1 MLHRAAIESWTSDK
15 WGQPSVQIAEW
26 LIEDNIVQAFIRLQR
41 GALIID
47 ASIDETGHLRCKNHL
62 HIPFDQRN
70 PGSIQA
76 NRTRDSRVRFR
87 HRHAEIILSARFRAP
102 EWGQALLEEWLMAQ
116 RGDEVRPKSSEQR
129 LATIRRSK
137 ASIERYLE
145 QSNLEYAAEML
156 EQTQQS
162 LENAARELGR
172 NPAIAESEESL
183 FLFFNPQRNQVGS
196 FLLRLFVLGRSLE
209 DAANKRVHNHW

>member
-1 MLHRAAIESWTSDK
+1 MHELKHVKVHQWEAKGLLMLHRAAIESWTSDK
-15 WGQPSVQIAEW
+15 WGQPSIQIAEW
-26 LIEDNIVQAFIRLQR
+26 LIEDDIIQAFIRLQR

-47 ASIDETGHLRCKNHL
+47 ATIDETGHLRCKNHL
-62 HIPFDQRN
+62 HIPFDQWN

-116 RGDEVRPKSSEQR
+116 RGEETRPKSSEQR
-129 LATIRRSK
+129 IATIRRSK

-145 QSNLEYAAEML
+145 QSNLDYATEML
-156 EQTQQS
+156 AITQIS
-162 LENAARELGR
+162 LDNAARELAR
-172 NPAIAESEESL
+172 NRAIAESEE
-183 FLFFNPQRNQVGS
+183 
-196 FLLRLFVLGRSLE
+196 
-209 DAANKRVHNHW
+209 

>member
-1 MLHRAAIESWTSDK
+1 MHQLMDVKVHEWGVEGQAMLHRAAIESWTTDK

-26 LIEDNIVQAFIRLQR
+26 LIEDESVQAFIRLQR

-47 ASIDETGHLRCKNHL
+47 ATIDDTGHLRCKNHL
-62 HIPFDQRN
+62 HIPFDQWN

-116 RGDEVRPKSSEQR
+116 RGEETRPKSSEQR

-145 QSNLEYAAEML
+145 QSNLDYATELLAIT
-156 EQTQQS
+156 QTS
-162 LENAARELGR
+162 LDNAAQELTR
-172 NPAIAESEESL
+172 NRAVAESEE
-183 FLFFNPQRNQVGS
+183 
-196 FLLRLFVLGRSLE
+196 
-209 DAANKRVHNHW
+209 

>member
-1 MLHRAAIESWTSDK
+1 MHQLVDVKVHEWGVEGLNMLHRAAIESWTSDK

-47 ASIDETGHLRCKNHL
+47 ASVDETGHLRCKNHL
-62 HIPFDQRN
+62 HIPFDQWN

-87 HRHAEIILSARFRAP
+87 HRHAEIVLSARFRAP

-116 RGDEVRPKSSEQR
+116 RGEETRPKTSEQR

-145 QSNLEYAAEML
+145 QSNLDYASELLAM
-156 EQTQQS
+156 TKSS
-162 LENAARELGR
+162 LDSAAYELGR
-172 NPAIAESEESL
+172 NRAIAESEE
-183 FLFFNPQRNQVGS
+183 
-196 FLLRLFVLGRSLE
+196 
-209 DAANKRVHNHW
+209 

>member
-1 MLHRAAIESWTSDK
+1 MHEHKHVKVHQWEAQGWLMLHRAAIESWTSDK

-26 LIEDNIVQAFIRLQR
+26 LIEDDIVQAFIRLQR

-47 ASIDETGHLRCKNHL
+47 ATIDETGHLRCKSHL
-62 HIPFDQRN
+62 HIPFDQWN

-87 HRHAEIILSARFRAP
+87 HRHAEIVLSARFRAP

-116 RGDEVRPKSSEQR
+116 RGEETRPKSSEQR
-129 LATIRRSK
+129 IATIRRSK

-145 QSNLEYAAEML
+145 QSNLDYATEML
-156 EQTQQS
+156 TITQIS
-162 LENAARELGR
+162 LDNAARELAR
-172 NPAIAESEESL
+172 NRAIAESEE
-183 FLFFNPQRNQVGS
+183 
-196 FLLRLFVLGRSLE
+196 
-209 DAANKRVHNHW
+209 

>member
-1 MLHRAAIESWTSDK
+1 MHQLMDVKVHEWGVEGQAMLHRAAIESWTTDK

-26 LIEDNIVQAFIRLQR
+26 LIEDDFVQAFIRLQR

-47 ASIDETGHLRCKNHL
+47 ATIDDTGHLRCKNHL
-62 HIPFDQRN
+62 HIPFDQWN

-87 HRHAEIILSARFRAP
+87 HRHAEITLSARFRAP

-116 RGDEVRPKSSEQR
+116 RGEETRPKSSEQR

-145 QSNLEYAAEML
+145 QSNLEYATELLAI
-156 EQTQQS
+156 TQAS
-162 LENAARELGR
+162 LDNAAQELSR
-172 NPAIAESEESL
+172 NRVVAESEE
-183 FLFFNPQRNQVGS
+183 
-196 FLLRLFVLGRSLE
+196 
-209 DAANKRVHNHW
+209 

>member
-1 MLHRAAIESWTSDK
+1 MHELVDVKVHQWGAKGWVMLHRAAIEAWTGDK

-26 LIEDNIVQAFIRLQR
+26 LIEDDIVQAFIRLQR

-47 ASIDETGHLRCKNHL
+47 ATIDETGHLRCKNHL
-62 HIPFDQRN
+62 HIPFDQWN

-116 RGDEVRPKSSEQR
+116 RGEETRPKSSEQR
-129 LATIRRSK
+129 IATIRRSK

-145 QSNLEYAAEML
+145 QSNLESASEML
-156 EQTQQS
+156 AEAQVS
-162 LENAARELGR
+162 LDNAARELAR
-172 NPAIAESEESL
+172 NRAIAEGEE
-183 FLFFNPQRNQVGS
+183 
-196 FLLRLFVLGRSLE
+196 
-209 DAANKRVHNHW
+209 

>member
-1 MLHRAAIESWTSDK
+1 M
-15 WGQPSVQIAEW
+15 QPSTKQ
-26 LIEDNIVQAFIRLQR
+26 
-41 GALIID
+41 
-47 ASIDETGHLRCKNHL
+47 GHLRCKNHL
-62 HIPFDQRN
+62 HIPFDQWN

-116 RGDEVRPKSSEQR
+116 RGEESRPKSSEQR

-145 QSNLEYAAEML
+145 QSNLDYAAKCSMMFNGHSIMQLGNYRAIEPIPMVKNNHSSSS
-156 EQTQQS
+156 TPKATR
-162 LENAARELGR
+162 NAFSCCA
-172 NPAIAESEESL
+172 
-183 FLFFNPQRNQVGS
+183 
-196 FLLRLFVLGRSLE
+196 
-209 DAANKRVHNHW
+209 

>member
-1 MLHRAAIESWTSDK
+1 MHQLMDVKVHEWGVEGQAMLHRAAIESWTTDK

-26 LIEDNIVQAFIRLQR
+26 LIEDDIVQAFIRLQR

-47 ASIDETGHLRCKNHL
+47 AIIDETGHLRCKNHL
-62 HIPFDQRN
+62 HIPFDQWN

-116 RGDEVRPKSSEQR
+116 RGEETRPKTSEQR

-145 QSNLEYAAEML
+145 QSNLDYATELLAMT
-156 EQTQQS
+156 QTS
-162 LENAARELGR
+162 LDNAAQELSR
-172 NPAIAESEESL
+172 NRAVAESEE
-183 FLFFNPQRNQVGS
+183 
-196 FLLRLFVLGRSLE
+196 
-209 DAANKRVHNHW
+209 

>member
-1 MLHRAAIESWTSDK
+1 MHQLVDVKVHQQGLKGCTMLHRAAIESWTSDK

-26 LIEDNIVQAFIRLQR
+26 LIEEDIVQAFIRLQR

-47 ASIDETGHLRCKNHL
+47 ASIDENGHLRCKNHL
-62 HIPFDQRN
+62 HIPFDQWN

-116 RGDEVRPKSSEQR
+116 RGEETRPKSSEQR

-145 QSNLEYAAEML
+145 QSNLDYATEML
-156 EQTQQS
+156 AMTQTS
-162 LENAARELGR
+162 LDNAARELGR
-172 NPAIAESEESL
+172 NRVLAESEE
-183 FLFFNPQRNQVGS
+183 
-196 FLLRLFVLGRSLE
+196 
-209 DAANKRVHNHW
+209 

>member
-1 MLHRAAIESWTSDK
+1 MHQLMDVKVHEWGVEGQAMLHRAAIESWTTDK

-26 LIEDNIVQAFIRLQR
+26 LIEDDIVQAFIRLQR

-47 ASIDETGHLRCKNHL
+47 ATIDDTGHLRCKNHL
-62 HIPFDQRN
+62 HIPFDQWN

-116 RGDEVRPKSSEQR
+116 RGEETRPKSSEQR

-145 QSNLEYAAEML
+145 QSNLEYATELLAI
-156 EQTQQS
+156 TQAS
-162 LENAARELGR
+162 LDNAAQELTR
-172 NPAIAESEESL
+172 NRAVAESEE
-183 FLFFNPQRNQVGS
+183 
-196 FLLRLFVLGRSLE
+196 
-209 DAANKRVHNHW
+209 

>member
-1 MLHRAAIESWTSDK
+1 MHQLVDVKVHEWGVEGGIMLHRAAIESWTSDK

-62 HIPFDQRN
+62 HIPFDQWN

-87 HRHAEIILSARFRAP
+87 HRHAEIVLSARFRAP

-116 RGDEVRPKSSEQR
+116 RGEETRPKSSEQR

-145 QSNLEYAAEML
+145 QSNLGYASELLA
-156 EQTQQS
+156 TTKTS
-162 LENAARELGR
+162 LDNAARELGR
-172 NPAIAESEESL
+172 NRAIAKNEE
-183 FLFFNPQRNQVGS
+183 
-196 FLLRLFVLGRSLE
+196 
-209 DAANKRVHNHW
+209 

>member
-1 MLHRAAIESWTSDK
+1 MHQLMDVKVHEWGVEGQAMLHRAAIESWTTDK

-26 LIEDNIVQAFIRLQR
+26 LIEDDIVQAFIRLQR

-47 ASIDETGHLRCKNHL
+47 ATIDETGHLRCKNHL
-62 HIPFDQRN
+62 HIPFDQWN

-87 HRHAEIILSARFRAP
+87 HRHAEITLSARFRAP

-116 RGDEVRPKSSEQR
+116 RGEETRPKSSEQR

-145 QSNLEYAAEML
+145 QSNLDYATELLAMT
-156 EQTQQS
+156 QTS
-162 LENAARELGR
+162 LDNAAQELTR
-172 NPAIAESEESL
+172 NRAVAESEE
-183 FLFFNPQRNQVGS
+183 
-196 FLLRLFVLGRSLE
+196 
-209 DAANKRVHNHW
+209 

>member
-1 MLHRAAIESWTSDK
+1 MHQLVDVKVHEWGVEGRGMLHRAAIESWTSDK

-62 HIPFDQRN
+62 HIPFDQWN

-87 HRHAEIILSARFRAP
+87 HRHAEIVLSARFRAP

-116 RGDEVRPKSSEQR
+116 RGEETRPKSSEQR

-145 QSNLEYAAEML
+145 QSNLDYASELLA
-156 EQTQQS
+156 TTKTS
-162 LENAARELGR
+162 LDSAARELGR
-172 NPAIAESEESL
+172 NRAIAKNEE
-183 FLFFNPQRNQVGS
+183 
-196 FLLRLFVLGRSLE
+196 
-209 DAANKRVHNHW
+209 

>member
-1 MLHRAAIESWTSDK
+1 MHELVDVKVHQWGVEGLSMLHRAAIESWTSDK

-26 LIEDNIVQAFIRLQR
+26 LIEDDIVQAFIRLQR

-47 ASIDETGHLRCKNHL
+47 ASVDETGHLRCKNHL
-62 HIPFDQRN
+62 HIPFEQWN

-87 HRHAEIILSARFRAP
+87 HRHAEIVLSARFRAP

-116 RGDEVRPKSSEQR
+116 RGEETRPKSTEQR
-129 LATIRRSK
+129 IATIRRSK

-145 QSNLEYAAEML
+145 QSNLEYATEML
-156 EQTQQS
+156 AMAQNS
-162 LENAARELGR
+162 LDNAARKLTHNR
-172 NPAIAESEESL
+172 VIAESEE
-183 FLFFNPQRNQVGS
+183 
-196 FLLRLFVLGRSLE
+196 
-209 DAANKRVHNHW
+209 

>member
-47 ASIDETGHLRCKNHL
+47 ATIDDAGHLRCKNHL
-62 HIPFDQRN
+62 HIPFDQWN

-76 NRTRDSRVRFR
+76 SRTRDSRVRFR
-87 HRHAEIILSARFRAP
+87 HRHAEIILSARFRA
-102 EWGQALLEEWLMAQ
+102 LEEWLMAQ
-116 RGDEVRPKSSEQR
+116 RGEESRPKSSEQR

-145 QSNLEYAAEML
+145 QSNLDYASEML
-156 EQTQQS
+156 EGVQQS
-162 LENAARELGR
+162 LDNATRELSRRRAHSDG
-172 NPAIAESEESL
+172 EE
-183 FLFFNPQRNQVGS
+183 
-196 FLLRLFVLGRSLE
+196 
-209 DAANKRVHNHW
+209 

>member
-1 MLHRAAIESWTSDK
+1 MDVKVHEWGVEGQAMLHRAAIESWTTDK

-26 LIEDNIVQAFIRLQR
+26 LIEDDFVQAFIRLQR

-47 ASIDETGHLRCKNHL
+47 ATIDDTGHLRCKNHL
-62 HIPFDQRN
+62 HIPFDQWN
-70 PGSIQA
+70 LGSIQP

-116 RGDEVRPKSSEQR
+116 RGEETRPKSSEQR

-145 QSNLEYAAEML
+145 QSNLDYATELLAIT
-156 EQTQQS
+156 QTS
-162 LENAARELGR
+162 LDNAAQELTR
-172 NPAIAESEESL
+172 NRAVAESEE
-183 FLFFNPQRNQVGS
+183 
-196 FLLRLFVLGRSLE
+196 
-209 DAANKRVHNHW
+209 

>member
-1 MLHRAAIESWTSDK
+1 MDVKVHEWGVEGQAMLHRAAIESWTTDK

-26 LIEDNIVQAFIRLQR
+26 LIEDDIIQAFIRLQR

-47 ASIDETGHLRCKNHL
+47 ATIDETGHLRCKNHL
-62 HIPFDQRN
+62 HIPFDQWN

-116 RGDEVRPKSSEQR
+116 RGEETRPKSFEQR

-145 QSNLEYAAEML
+145 QSNLDYATELLAMT
-156 EQTQQS
+156 QTS
-162 LENAARELGR
+162 LDNAAQELTR
-172 NPAIAESEESL
+172 NRAVAESEE
-183 FLFFNPQRNQVGS
+183 
-196 FLLRLFVLGRSLE
+196 
-209 DAANKRVHNHW
+209 

>member
-1 MLHRAAIESWTSDK
+1 MHQLVDVKVHEWGVEGGIMLHRAAIESWTSDK

-62 HIPFDQRN
+62 HIPFDQWN

-87 HRHAEIILSARFRAP
+87 HRHAEIVLSARFRAP

-116 RGDEVRPKSSEQR
+116 RGEETRPISSEQR

-145 QSNLEYAAEML
+145 QSSLDYASEL
-156 EQTQQS
+156 LDITKSS
-162 LENAARELGR
+162 LDNAARELGR
-172 NPAIAESEESL
+172 NRAIAESEE
-183 FLFFNPQRNQVGS
+183 
-196 FLLRLFVLGRSLE
+196 
-209 DAANKRVHNHW
+209 

>member
-1 MLHRAAIESWTSDK
+1 MDVKVHEWGVEGQAMLHRGAIESWTTDK
-15 WGQPSVQIAEW
+15 WEQPSVQIAEG
-26 LIEDNIVQAFIRLQR
+26 LIEDDIVQAFIRLQR

-47 ASIDETGHLRCKNHL
+47 ATIDETGHLRCKNHL
-62 HIPFDQRN
+62 HIPFDQWN

-116 RGDEVRPKSSEQR
+116 RGEESRPKSSEQR

-145 QSNLEYAAEML
+145 QSNLDYATELLAMT
-156 EQTQQS
+156 QTS
-162 LENAARELGR
+162 LDNAAQELTR
-172 NPAIAESEESL
+172 NRAVAESEE
-183 FLFFNPQRNQVGS
+183 
-196 FLLRLFVLGRSLE
+196 
-209 DAANKRVHNHW
+209 

>member
-1 MLHRAAIESWTSDK
+1 MHQLMDVKVHEWGVEGQAMLHRAAIESWTTDK

-26 LIEDNIVQAFIRLQR
+26 LIEDDIVQAFIRLQR

-47 ASIDETGHLRCKNHL
+47 ATIDETGHLRCKNHL
-62 HIPFDQRN
+62 HIPFDQWN

-87 HRHAEIILSARFRAP
+87 HRHAEITLSARFRAP

-116 RGDEVRPKSSEQR
+116 RGEETRPKSSEQR

-145 QSNLEYAAEML
+145 QSNLEYATELLAI
-156 EQTQQS
+156 TQAS
-162 LENAARELGR
+162 LDNAAQELAR
-172 NPAIAESEESL
+172 NRAVAESEE
-183 FLFFNPQRNQVGS
+183 
-196 FLLRLFVLGRSLE
+196 
-209 DAANKRVHNHW
+209 

>member
-1 MLHRAAIESWTSDK
+1 MHQLMDVKVHEWGVEGQAMLHRAAIESWTTDK
-15 WGQPSVQIAEW
+15 WGQSSVQIAEW
-26 LIEDNIVQAFIRLQR
+26 LIEDDIVQAFIRLQR

-47 ASIDETGHLRCKNHL
+47 ATIDETGHLRCKNHL
-62 HIPFDQRN
+62 HIPFDQWN

-116 RGDEVRPKSSEQR
+116 RGEETRPKTSEQR

-145 QSNLEYAAEML
+145 QSNLDYATELLAMT
-156 EQTQQS
+156 QTS
-162 LENAARELGR
+162 LDNAAQELTR
-172 NPAIAESEESL
+172 NRAVAESEE
-183 FLFFNPQRNQVGS
+183 
-196 FLLRLFVLGRSLE
+196 
-209 DAANKRVHNHW
+209 

>member
-1 MLHRAAIESWTSDK
+1 MHQLVEVKVHEWGVEGLNMLHRAAIESWTSDK

-47 ASIDETGHLRCKNHL
+47 ASVDETGHLRCKNHL
-62 HIPFDQRN
+62 HIPFDQWN

-87 HRHAEIILSARFRAP
+87 HRHAEIVLSARFRAP

-116 RGDEVRPKSSEQR
+116 RGEETRPKTSEQR

-145 QSNLEYAAEML
+145 QSNLDYASELLAM
-156 EQTQQS
+156 TKSS
-162 LENAARELGR
+162 LDSAAFELGR
-172 NPAIAESEESL
+172 NRAIAESEE
-183 FLFFNPQRNQVGS
+183 
-196 FLLRLFVLGRSLE
+196 
-209 DAANKRVHNHW
+209 

>member
-1 MLHRAAIESWTSDK
+1 MHQLMDVKVHEWGVEGQAMLHRAAIESWTTDK

-26 LIEDNIVQAFIRLQR
+26 LIEDDIVQAFIRLQR

-47 ASIDETGHLRCKNHL
+47 ATIDDTGHLRCKNHL
-62 HIPFDQRN
+62 HIPFDQWN

-116 RGDEVRPKSSEQR
+116 RGEETRPKSSEQR

-145 QSNLEYAAEML
+145 QSNLEYATELLAI
-156 EQTQQS
+156 TQAS
-162 LENAARELGR
+162 LDNAAQELAR
-172 NPAIAESEESL
+172 NRAVAESEE
-183 FLFFNPQRNQVGS
+183 
-196 FLLRLFVLGRSLE
+196 
-209 DAANKRVHNHW
+209 

>member
-1 MLHRAAIESWTSDK
+1 MHQLMDVKVHEWGVEGQVMLHRAAIESWTTDK

-26 LIEDNIVQAFIRLQR
+26 LIEDDIVQAFIRLQR

-47 ASIDETGHLRCKNHL
+47 ATIDETGHLRCKNHL
-62 HIPFDQRN
+62 HIPFDQWN

-116 RGDEVRPKSSEQR
+116 RGEETRPKSSEQR

-145 QSNLEYAAEML
+145 QSNLDYATELLAMT
-156 EQTQQS
+156 QTS
-162 LENAARELGR
+162 LDNAAQELTR
-172 NPAIAESEESL
+172 NRAVAESEE
-183 FLFFNPQRNQVGS
+183 
-196 FLLRLFVLGRSLE
+196 
-209 DAANKRVHNHW
+209 

>member
-1 MLHRAAIESWTSDK
+1 MHQLVDVKVHEWGVEGLNMLHRAAIESWTSDK

-47 ASIDETGHLRCKNHL
+47 ASVDETGHLRCKNHL
-62 HIPFDQRN
+62 HIPFDQWN

-87 HRHAEIILSARFRAP
+87 HRHAEIVLSARFRAP

-116 RGDEVRPKSSEQR
+116 RGEETRPKSSEQR

-145 QSNLEYAAEML
+145 QSNLDYASELLAM
-156 EQTQQS
+156 TKSS
-162 LENAARELGR
+162 LDSAAFELGR
-172 NPAIAESEESL
+172 NRAIAESEE
-183 FLFFNPQRNQVGS
+183 
-196 FLLRLFVLGRSLE
+196 
-209 DAANKRVHNHW
+209 

>member
-1 MLHRAAIESWTSDK
+1 MDGKVHEWGVEGQVMLHRAAIESWTTDK
-15 WGQPSVQIAEW
+15 WGQHSVQIAEW
-26 LIEDNIVQAFIRLQR
+26 LIEDDIVQAFIRLQR

-47 ASIDETGHLRCKNHL
+47 ATIDETGHLRCKNHL
-62 HIPFDQRN
+62 HIPFDQWN

-116 RGDEVRPKSSEQR
+116 RGEETRPKSSEQR

-137 ASIERYLE
+137 ASIERFLE
-145 QSNLEYAAEML
+145 QSNLDYANEL
-156 EQTQQS
+156 LIVTQTS
-162 LENAARELGR
+162 LDNAARELSR
-172 NPAIAESEESL
+172 NRAIAESEE
-183 FLFFNPQRNQVGS
+183 
-196 FLLRLFVLGRSLE
+196 
-209 DAANKRVHNHW
+209 

>member
-26 LIEDNIVQAFIRLQR
+26 LIEDEIVQAFIRLQR

-47 ASIDETGHLRCKNHL
+47 ATIDETGHLRCKSHL
-62 HIPFDQRN
+62 HIPFDQWN

-87 HRHAEIILSARFRAP
+87 HRHAEIVLSARFRAP

-116 RGDEVRPKSSEQR
+116 RGEETRPKSSEQR
-129 LATIRRSK
+129 IATIRRSK

-145 QSNLEYAAEML
+145 QSNLDYAIEML
-156 EQTQQS
+156 TITQIS
-162 LENAARELGR
+162 LDNAARELAR
-172 NPAIAESEESL
+172 NRAIAESEE
-183 FLFFNPQRNQVGS
+183 
-196 FLLRLFVLGRSLE
+196 
-209 DAANKRVHNHW
+209 

>member
-1 MLHRAAIESWTSDK
+1 MHELKHVKVHQWEAKGLLMLHRAAIESWTSDK

-26 LIEDNIVQAFIRLQR
+26 LIEDDIVQAFIRLQR

-47 ASIDETGHLRCKNHL
+47 ATIDKTGHLRCKNHL
-62 HIPFDQRN
+62 HIPFDQWN

-116 RGDEVRPKSSEQR
+116 RGEETRPKSSEQR
-129 LATIRRSK
+129 IATIRRSK

-145 QSNLEYAAEML
+145 QSNLDYATEML
-156 EQTQQS
+156 AITQIS
-162 LENAARELGR
+162 LDNAARELAR
-172 NPAIAESEESL
+172 NRAIAESEE
-183 FLFFNPQRNQVGS
+183 
-196 FLLRLFVLGRSLE
+196 
-209 DAANKRVHNHW
+209 

>member
-47 ASIDETGHLRCKNHL
+47 ATIDDTGHLRCKNHL
-62 HIPFDQRN
+62 HIPFDQWN

-76 NRTRDSRVRFR
+76 SRTRDSSVRFR
-87 HRHAEIILSARFRAP
+87 HRHAEITLSARFRAP

-116 RGDEVRPKSSEQR
+116 RG
-129 LATIRRSK
+129 
-137 ASIERYLE
+137 
-145 QSNLEYAAEML
+145 
-156 EQTQQS
+156 
-162 LENAARELGR
+162 
-172 NPAIAESEESL
+172 EESH
-183 FLFFNPQRNQVGS
+183 P
-196 FLLRLFVLGRSLE
+196 
-209 DAANKRVHNHW
+209 

>member
-1 MLHRAAIESWTSDK
+1 MHQLMDVKVHEWGVEGQAMLHRAAIESWTTDK
-15 WGQPSVQIAEW
+15 WGQPSLQIAEW
-26 LIEDNIVQAFIRLQR
+26 LIEDDIIQAFIRLQR

-47 ASIDETGHLRCKNHL
+47 ATIDETGHLRCKNHL
-62 HIPFDQRN
+62 HIPFDQWN

-116 RGDEVRPKSSEQR
+116 RGEETRPKSFEQR

-145 QSNLEYAAEML
+145 QSNLDYATELLAMT
-156 EQTQQS
+156 QTS
-162 LENAARELGR
+162 LDNAAQELTR
-172 NPAIAESEESL
+172 NRAVAESEE
-183 FLFFNPQRNQVGS
+183 
-196 FLLRLFVLGRSLE
+196 
-209 DAANKRVHNHW
+209 

>member
-1 MLHRAAIESWTSDK
+1 MHQLMDVKVHEWGVEGQAMLHRAAIESWTTDK

-26 LIEDNIVQAFIRLQR
+26 LIEDDIVQAFIRLQR

-47 ASIDETGHLRCKNHL
+47 ATIDDTGHLRCKNHL
-62 HIPFDQRN
+62 HIPFDQWN

-87 HRHAEIILSARFRAP
+87 HRHAEITLSARFRAP

-116 RGDEVRPKSSEQR
+116 RGEETRPKSSEQR

-145 QSNLEYAAEML
+145 QSNLEYATELLAIT
-156 EQTQQS
+156 QTS
-162 LENAARELGR
+162 LDNAAQELTR
-172 NPAIAESEESL
+172 NRAVAESEE
-183 FLFFNPQRNQVGS
+183 
-196 FLLRLFVLGRSLE
+196 
-209 DAANKRVHNHW
+209 

>member
-1 MLHRAAIESWTSDK
+1 MHQLMDVKVHEWGVEGQAMLHRAAIESWTTDK

-26 LIEDNIVQAFIRLQR
+26 LIEDDIVQAFIRLQR

-47 ASIDETGHLRCKNHL
+47 ATIDDTGHLRCKNHL
-62 HIPFDQRN
+62 HIPFDQWN

-87 HRHAEIILSARFRAP
+87 HRHAEITLSARFRAP

-116 RGDEVRPKSSEQR
+116 RGEETRPKSSEQR

-145 QSNLEYAAEML
+145 QSNLEYATELLAI
-156 EQTQQS
+156 TQAS
-162 LENAARELGR
+162 LDNAAQELAR
-172 NPAIAESEESL
+172 NRAVAESEE
-183 FLFFNPQRNQVGS
+183 
-196 FLLRLFVLGRSLE
+196 
-209 DAANKRVHNHW
+209 